1 MRYAPTDVFGGA
13 QDDDGGDVAADAVP
27 CGAALV
33 QPGGGDGINRR
44 HSPLPGFGCYG
55 GVDLVAR
62 PGADETHSRSPGRG
76 LKQDAFLFCI
86 AAFLNDVFDVSPH
99 VGTPVQGFDGRKW
112 PRGFD
117 SPEPGNELR

>member
-1 MRYAPTDVFGGA
+1 MRYAPTDVLGCA
-13 QDDDGGDVAADAVP
+13 AHDQRGDVAAVWVP
-27 CGAALV
+27 RGVALV
-33 QPGGGDGINRR
+33 QPGGGGGIGDG
-44 HSPLPGFGCYG
+44 HCPLPGFGCYG

-62 PGADETHSRSPGRG
+62 PGADETHSRSLRRG
-76 LKQDAFLFCI
+76 LKDAFLFCI

-99 VGTPVQGFDGRKW
+99 VGTPVQGFDGCNR